1 MEKSR
6 WIQELY
12 LGSLYLDIS
21 VGIQANVYTSFFF
34 VYTNDSIL
42 YTVLCFLFSEQCLGS
57 LSISLYSFLILLNDC
72 MIFHCVA
79 IPQII

>member
-12 LGSLYLDIS
+12 LGSLYLDIF
-21 VGIQANVYTSFFF
+21 VGIQANVYASFLFF

-42 YTVLCFLFSEQCLGS
+42 YTVLCFLFCS
-57 LSISLYSFLILLNDC
+57 LNNVSISIYSFLILLNDC
-72 MIFHCVA
+72 IVFHCVD
-79 IPQII
+79 IPPII